1 MAFAVA
7 DTILKKLGPLAVE
20 QAGLL
25 WGLKSEVLKLKST
38 VTSIRA
44 VLLDAEEQS
53 GLNHQVQVWLD
64 ELKQVLYDADD
75 LLDDFNT
82 EALLRQQ
89 QMDIHG
95 NRCTSEV
102 SLFFS
107 GSNPLFSGLWM
118 AHRIKAIRIKLD
130 EIDQNRTKFNL
141 QTRLEEPAAAMSNL
155 GRQTD
160 SFVPNVFVGRKEDGD
175 KIISL
180 LLSSSNEQKLEVI
193 PILGIGGLG
202 KTALTQCV
210 YNDKSVTSHF
220 QLKTWL
226 CVSNNFNET
235 VLVKKMLESLTGGKV
250 EDLQL
255 QTLKSNLKKQM
266 DNKKFLLVLDDV
278 WDNGDYES
286 NWDRFMNFLWNVGA
300 VGSKII
306 VTTRIGSVA
315 SLMATKGI
323 KPHELKGL
331 SRQESWS
338 LFEQITFKR
347 EVVEGGQRFKQ
358 IGEEIVERCVGVPLA
373 IKAMAGIL
381 SSKRDI
387 VDWEALRDKQ
397 ARLDRVDS
405 DKRILATLRLSYDNL
420 PSHLKPCFAYCSL
433 FPKDCEIDVRMLV
446 QLWMGQGYI
455 DCSQSSSSNLYD
467 TGVEYFKS
475 MLSKSFFQESS
486 LNQLGDLD
494 VCKMHDLMHDLAL
507 EVAGKENFTL
517 RASNSMVN
525 DDINFDRLL
534 HLSIDFE
541 EILRES
547 WKVPGLLLKP
557 TKLRTFLTT
566 NLHWRGMNAHGG
578 TQYETIFS
586 NMTGLRVLSFCGAR
600 IEIVP
605 PCINKLKRLRYLD
618 LSDNEMEMLPDE
630 ITRLVNLQVLILDDC
645 GLLQELPRDIVMLSY
660 LQCLSLIGCN
670 ALRGLPSG
678 IGKLIRLKELSTFIV
693 TSAVHSEWGAAAAA
707 KICDLKDL
715 NLSGRLAITN
725 LESVETLEAEA
736 ASLKRKQYLQALE
749 LKWKESSQEANAA
762 GNLRTL
768 EALEPHENLK
778 ELMLSG
784 YSGWSLPT
792 WFSNSLKNNV
802 VIIRLECCVGLQ
814 YLPSLGPLVSLEELT
829 LHFLTHLEY
838 IQQDEAFAAPLAS
851 TCNNNN
857 NIVQYL
863 PRLKSLSITGCS
875 NLISWWSTTKIEV
888 PLFPCLS
895 SLDISYSEKLVSI
908 PRLSVHV
915 ETVGLSSVKS
925 ELLGEFAAS
934 LPPPHCSTQSR
945 FKSLR
950 IEWLEGQRMLVP
962 ELLSQLVSLE
972 YLCIQ
977 FCPNLMTLSPP
988 PADIPSQQNVTC
1000 LQSVTNNN
1008 MAPLYALPALLRF
1021 EINSL
1026 HSLECLPDWLQH
1038 SSKLQLLDV
1047 TFCDDLV
1054 CLPEWLPK
1062 LTALENLEVHSCARL
1077 SPRLESRMAED
1088 WPKVA
1093 RIPNIKINGRMV
1105 QRNGNYLAVEEEEE
1119 QEDQYQEQEAEGE
1132 EDDQELPT
1140 GTQFSRMLSNCI
1152 TRLTCNMFHRCFLC

>member
-7 DTILKKLGPLAVE
+7 EAILKKLGPLATE

-25 WGLKSEVLKLKST
+25 WGLKSEVLRLKSK
-38 VTSIRA
+38 VTSMRA
-44 VLLDAEEQS
+44 VLLDAEELS
-53 GLNHQVQVWLD
+53 GFNNQVRVWLD
-64 ELKQVLYDADD
+64 ELKQVFYEAED
-75 LLDDFNT
+75 LLDDFST

-89 QMDIHG
+89 QVYSDG
-95 NRCTSEV
+95 NV
-102 SLFFS
+102 SLSEKVQLSFS
-107 GSNPLFSGLWM
+107 SFNQLFSGLVM
-118 AHRIKAIRIKLD
+118 AHRIKAIRTKLD
-130 EIDQNRTKFNL
+130 EIDENRKMFNL
-141 QTRLEEPAAAMSNL
+141 QTRLEEKSFALSKI

-160 SFVPNVFVGRKEDGD
+160 YFVPDVFIGREEDSA

-180 LLSSSNEQKLEVI
+180 LLSTDKGLKVEVI

-202 KTALTQCV
+202 KTALAQHI
-210 YNDKSVTSHF
+210 YNDKSVSSYF
-220 QLKTWL
+220 QLKSWV
-226 CVSNNFNET
+226 CVPDNFDET
-235 VLVKKMLESLTGGKV
+235 VLVKNILESLTEDKV
-250 EDLQL
+250 RDLQL
-255 QTLKSNLKKQM
+255 QTLKSKLKKKM
-266 DNKKFLLVLDDV
+266 DNKKFFLVLDDV
-278 WDNGDYES
+278 WDKGNYES
-286 NWDRFMNFLWNVGA
+286 NWDSFMSFLWNVGA
-300 VGSKII
+300 MGSKII
-306 VTTRIGSVA
+306 ITTRIGSVA
-315 SLMATKGI
+315 NFMATKGVE
-323 KPHELKGL
+323 PHELQGL
-331 SRQESWS
+331 NKQDSWA
-338 LFEQITFKR
+338 LFKHIAFKR
-347 EVVEGGQRFKQ
+347 EVQEGDGRFVRA
-358 IGEEIVERCVGVPLA
+358 GEEIVGRCIGVPLA
-373 IKAMAGIL
+373 IRSMAGAL
-381 SSKRDI
+381 SSKRNV

-397 ARLDRVDS
+397 ARLDRVGN
-405 DKRILATLRLSYDNL
+405 DKRILETLRLSYDNL
-420 PSHLKPCFAYCSL
+420 PSYLKPCFAYCSL
-433 FPKDCEIDVRMLV
+433 FPKDCEISIRMLV

-455 DCSQSSSSNLYD
+455 DSSQSSSSNLYD
-467 TGVEYFKS
+467 SGVEYFKI
-475 MLSKSFFQESS
+475 MLSKSFFLESS
-486 LNQLGDLD
+486 VNKLGDLV

-507 EVAGKENFTL
+507 EIAGKENFTL
-517 RASNSMVN
+517 KASTSMVN
-525 DDINFDRLL
+525 DDVNFDRLL
-534 HLSIDFE
+534 HLSFDFE
-541 EILRES
+541 NLQRES
-547 WKVPGLLLKP
+547 WQVPDLLLKP
-557 TKLRTFLTT
+557 TKVRTLLPT
-566 NLHWRGMNAHGG
+566 NLYRFGMNGWGG
-578 TQYETIFS
+578 TQYGTILS
-586 NMTGLRVLSFCGAR
+586 NMTSLRVLSFSETGMK
-600 IEIVP
+600 IVP
-605 PCINKLKRLRYLD
+605 PSIHKLKHLRYLN
-618 LSDNEMEMLPDE
+618 LFGNEMKMLPDE
-630 ITRLVNLQVLILDDC
+630 ITKLVNLQVLILDYC
-645 GLLQELPRDIVMLSY
+645 GQLQELPRDIVKLSH
-660 LQCLSLIGCN
+660 LECLSLDGCC

-678 IGKLIRLKELSTFIV
+678 IRKLACLKELSTFVV
-693 TSAVHSEWGAAAAA
+693 TTVAHLESGATAA
-707 KICDLKDL
+707 KFSELKDL
-715 NLSGRLAITN
+715 NLSGRLTVTN
-725 LESVETLEAEA
+725 LESLKEKAEAEA
-736 ASLKRKQYLQALE
+736 SSLKTKPNLRALE
-749 LKWKESSQEANAA
+749 LMWDSDQEASAA
-762 GNLRTL
+762 GDFRTL

-778 ELMLSG
+778 ELMIRE
-784 YSGWSLPT
+784 YSGCSLPT
-792 WFSNSLKNNV
+792 WFSSSLKNV
-802 VIIRLECCVGLQ
+802 VIIRLECCVGLR

-838 IQQDEAFAAPLAS
+838 IQHDEAFAAPSSS
-851 TCNNNN
+851 TCNNNYN
-857 NIVQYL
+857 TVQYL

-915 ETVGLSSVKS
+915 ETVGLLSVKS

-950 IEWLEGQRMLVP
+950 IEWVEGQRMLVP

-988 PADIPSQQNVTC
+988 PADMPSQQNVTS

-1119 QEDQYQEQEAEGE
+1119 QEDQYQEQEAEGGE
-1132 EDDQELPT
+1132 EDQELPT